1 MKTDDLREAYLKFFE
16 SKGCTRRPTDVIV
29 PKDDPTVFF
38 TPAGMNQFKS
48 EFLNGPTTFAKA
60 TTCQKCLR
68 TNDIENVGVTAYHHS
83 AFEMLGNFSFG
94 DYFKE
99 EAITWAWEFL
109 TSSEWLGL
117 DPDRLSVT
125 VYKDDDEAYGLW
137 KDKIGVHPDRI
148 TREDEDENFWPASA
162 PSKGP
167 DGVCGPCSEIYYHP
181 AKLTGVPDNEA
192 GVEIWNLVFTQF
204 ERKGD
209 PPNNLT
215 PLPMKNIDTGMGL
228 ERTAAVLQGV
238 SSNFEID
245 TLRPLCEAAG
255 KAVGVKYDF
264 DAKEGRALRRIADH
278 VRAITLAMH
287 EGTNPGDAD
296 AAYTV
301 RLLLRRAAMEGF
313 FLGKEEPF
321 LFTLVDDVCKSFAKP
336 YPELRDTAKSVADGI
351 KAEEE
356 QFLETLERGLAKFE
370 KMAASADKQI
380 SGKDAFTLH
389 TQDGF
394 FVEMTRALAEKKGL
408 SVDEAGYK
416 AAFDEHIVIS
426 RGGKEFGVMAAGPID
441 AIRKKQDTT
450 EFLGYPADDDAGVEA
465 TGTILGLIANKELVD
480 SVDSSSGDVAIVLD
494 KTPFYGEAG
503 GQVGDTGS
511 LEVNEKDKTTKKAVI
526 TDTQKDGNV
535 IVHLGRV
542 TVGEIKVGDT
552 LTGHVD
558 ADRRAGIRRAHSAT
572 HILHHALHETIG
584 PDALQ
589 RGSKVQ
595 QDELRFDF
603 SHGSSVSPD
612 ELRRIEDIINECVSA
627 GADVVTE
634 LLPIEAAREKG
645 AMALFGEKYPD
656 LVRVVQ
662 MGGFSTELCGG
673 IHLGNTGQVGLVR
686 VLSDDAVSK
695 GVRRIS
701 ALTGPKALEA
711 MRENDRLLREA
722 SQALKAPAN
731 ELPTRIAQ
739 LQDELKAAKA
749 ELAKA
754 SKQSLGG
761 LVDELIACAT
771 IVGDAKIITHLCEG
785 LDRDAMREL
794 ADQLRAKAGDEVA
807 ILLGADIDGK
817 ASLLA
822 AVSKPLIKR
831 GVKAGDCVREA
842 AKIVSGGG
850 GGRPDLAEAGGK
862 DPSQLHTALE
872 LGCQLVTT
880 KLSS

>member
-16 SKGCTRRPTDVIV
+16 SKGCTRRPSDSIV

-38 TPAGMNQFKS
+38 TPAGMNQFKP

-109 TSSEWLGL
+109 TSADWLGL

-125 VYKDDDEAYGLW
+125 VYKDDDEAYDLW

-148 TREDEDENFWPASA
+148 AREDEDENFWPASA
-162 PSKGP
+162 PSEGP

-181 AKLTGVPDNEA
+181 TKITGVPNNDD

-228 ERTAAVLQGV
+228 ERTAAAIQEVR
-238 SSNFEID
+238 SNFEID

-264 DAKEGRALRRIADH
+264 DAPEGRACRRIADH

-321 LFTLVDDVCKSFAKP
+321 LYTLVDAVCESFKVP

-356 QFLETLERGLAKFE
+356 QFLETLERGLARFE
-370 KMAASADKQI
+370 KIAAGTTDKII

-389 TQDGF
+389 AQDGF
-394 FVEMTRALAEKKGL
+394 FIQITRALAERKGMT
-408 SVDEAGYK
+408 VDEDGFN
-416 AAFDEHIVIS
+416 AAMKEHEVIS
-426 RGGKEFGVMAAGPID
+426 RGGKEFGVMAAGPMD
-441 AIRKKQDTT
+441 AIRKKQETT
-450 EFLGYPADDDAGVEA
+450 EFLGYPSADDAGVEA
-465 TGTILGLIANKELVD
+465 NGTVIGLIANQELVD

-511 LEVNEKDKTTKKAVI
+511 LEANDKGKTTKKAVI

-572 HILHHALHETIG
+572 HILHHALHETLG
-584 PDALQ
+584 KDALQ

-603 SHGSSVSPD
+603 SHGSSITPD
-612 ELRRIEDIINECVSA
+612 ELRRIEDIVNECVA
-627 GADVVTE
+627 TGADVVTE
-634 LLPIEAAREKG
+634 LLPIDEARAKG

-673 IHLGNTGQVGLVR
+673 THLGNTGQVGLVR
-686 VLSDDAVSK
+686 VLGDDAVSK
-695 GVRRIS
+695 GVRRIT

-711 MRENDRLLREA
+711 MRENERLLREA
-722 SQALKAPAN
+722 SIALKAPRRQSYQPASPN
-731 ELPTRIAQ
+731 FRTNSKRPNPNWPSTPNNRSADSSTNSSLARPSSATPKSSPTCVKASTAMPCATSPTSC
-739 LQDELKAAKA
+739 EPKAAKKSPSSSA
-749 ELAKA
+749 RTSTAKPP
-754 SKQSLGG
+754 SSPPS
-761 LVDELIACAT
+761 
-771 IVGDAKIITHLCEG
+771 AK
-785 LDRDAMREL
+785 R
-794 ADQLRAKAGDEVA
+794 
-807 ILLGADIDGK
+807 
-817 ASLLA
+817 
-822 AVSKPLIKR
+822 
-831 GVKAGDCVREA
+831 
-842 AKIVSGGG
+842 
-850 GGRPDLAEAGGK
+850 
-862 DPSQLHTALE
+862 
-872 LGCQLVTT
+872 
-880 KLSS
+880 